1 MLGMLEM
8 LGSFDRCNLKI
19 RKLGMLGMFRMHEG
33 NLLGMNV
40 GNVRNEFYEC

>member
-1 MLGMLEM
+1 MLEM

-19 RKLGMLGMFRMHEG
+19 EKLGMLRMNVG

-40 GNVRNEFYEC
+40 GNVRNVRKF